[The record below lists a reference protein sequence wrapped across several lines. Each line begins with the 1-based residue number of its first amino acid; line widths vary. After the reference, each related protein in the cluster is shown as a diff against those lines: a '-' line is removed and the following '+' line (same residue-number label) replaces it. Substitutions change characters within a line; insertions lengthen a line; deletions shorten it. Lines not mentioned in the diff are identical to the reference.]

1 MTQGQMPRNTGLVQA
16 AEQLRQQHRQ
26 APPKYSEGSMPQ
38 PHRMR
43 ERAPP
48 YQPPI
53 QSEGSMSSARAA
65 AAASSA
71 SSSAAPSRVVG
82 LIDESRRRQGLRA
95 VRDPYTGAGK
105 PKGKALIHV
114 PAPVMEYF
122 DVKNDHFM
130 MKQN

>member
-1 MTQGQMPRNTGLVQA
+1 MPRNTGLVQA

-48 YQPPI
+48 YQAPI

-71 SSSAAPSRVVG
+71 AGPALG
-82 LIDESRRRQGLRA
+82 LDQWVAIQVAQRLVPPPLLRGLCSCRS
-95 VRDPYTGAGK
+95 TSGCG
-105 PKGKALIHV
+105 
-114 PAPVMEYF
+114 
-122 DVKNDHFM
+122 
-130 MKQN
+130 